1 MIIPGYIDSEF
12 RVSARAFRAGV
23 GAKLDIYI
31 YIYEYMRTD
40 ISCRISC
47 RITKKSLTNYAIF
60 RP

>member
-31 YIYEYMRTD
+31 YMNICARIYPVEYPVELQR
-40 ISCRISC
+40 
-47 RITKKSLTNYAIF
+47 N
-60 RP
+60 P